1 MGGNSSRKKKQT
13 PIPTYS
19 PPGGSPGISRPGGIP
34 VTGMN
39 AAGPINSAQQ
49 QELMRLNQTVANL
62 NNQVQALQRGGGGMP
77 YSPYPIPGAMPYGA
91 PPMLGQSPMGTPP
104 LGGGFSPYSPS
115 PMFGGG
121 GSGPAAVYRDTD
133 FGSIANIAGLN
144 PADIAL
150 LHREFLNLTR
160 GGATKID
167 RVIFRQILRDIL
179 LQTNS
184 EQVDRVIEEM
194 FVTID
199 RNHDGF
205 IDFPEFVGAFKEVL
219 KDKPI
224 DSQGYYPDSGYPD
237 LLTQQLRASGV
248 GAGIDLQHMSY
259 VQQAQPTQLMTT
271 GGLSIVPLAAS
282 AVQQVPL
289 MYGAAS
295 PFHISDAAA
304 PLLTLDPSQSS
315 YVIATPGQYLITQ
328 PTALQCVPLPMM

>member
-1 MGGNSSRKKKQT
+1 MGGNSSRRKKQT

-34 VTGMN
+34 MTGMN
-39 AAGPINSAQQ
+39 AGGPINRDQQ

-62 NNQVQALQRGGGGMP
+62 NNQVQALQRGGGMGSMP
-77 YSPYPIPGAMPYGA
+77 YSPYPISGAMPYGA
-91 PPMLGQSPMGTPP
+91 PPMLGPSPMGTPP
-104 LGGGFSPYSPS
+104 LGGGFPYSAS
-115 PMFGGG
+115 PMMGG
-121 GSGPAAVYRDTD
+121 GSGPAAIYRDTD

-144 PADIAL
+144 PADIAI

-167 RVIFRQILRDIL
+167 RVIFRQILRDVL
-179 LQTNS
+179 LQANS

-219 KDKPI
+219 KDKPA
-224 DSQGYYPDSGYPD
+224 DLQGYYPDNGMSDPLGH
-237 LLTQQLRASGV
+237 LLRATGV
-248 GAGIDLQHMSY
+248 GAGIDMQPMSY

-271 GGLSIVPLAAS
+271 GGLSVVPLAAT
-282 AVQQVPL
+282 AVQQVPF
-289 MYGAAS
+289 MYGGAS
-295 PFHISDAAA
+295 PFQISDASA
-304 PLLTLDPSQSS
+304 PFLTLDPSQSS

-328 PTALQCVPLPMM
+328 PTALQIVPLPMM